1 MTDNT
6 LIGNPPSSWQ
16 GNSRKVL
23 WDLGLPI
30 LFLSISPCVGHHGS
44 IMKRMHLARAI
55 GPFFL
60 GAIFMYSIQIFYS
73 YPSLEEYFN
82 SHVRALDVE
91 RYGYGDGYVD
101 PVPREYG
108 WKHNGRYKVKRHHA
122 DKVKKTFKR
131 EEMKPSKFQL
141 LIDEVNHLLA
151 EDMITKDDESEL
163 IIDPKLQQPTA
174 EKDEIIYN
182 KDITIPRHKH
192 YVDEPVDAH
201 NYAYIHKPKVCSKV
215 TGRRIKVF
223 LIFIVTT
230 SPKNLERRMLI
241 RNTYGSK
248 RRWPVLSAGVFRT
261 VFLLGAVDNMTLQ
274 NDIHN
279 ESETYKDIVQ
289 EDFVDSYANL
299 TLKTVMGLKWV
310 TNYCRHARY
319 TMKIDDD
326 SMIHQNRLLQVLKN
340 ATAVKFTAAES
351 LMDAPVIRNT
361 SSKYYIS
368 ETYYPLPTYPPYLN
382 GPGYLLSTDLTEGI
396 YNVAIKTQLFP
407 WEDVF
412 LGICLKQLGVIPKLY
427 HDFIFIVDKES
438 RIANKTRAVK
448 LFKHF
453 TVVSNLKPDD
463 MMLMWTNTRTRITRD
478 TRPYRNL
485 TNINWS
491 DLSVVYLY
499 LTVLM
504 ILKMYELFLLKLSRW
519 KSCFLIEYIC
529 VIVNLPIMFSLR

>member
-1 MTDNT
+1 M
-6 LIGNPPSSWQ
+6 
-16 GNSRKVL
+16 V
-23 WDLGLPI
+23 
-30 LFLSISPCVGHHGS
+30 
-44 IMKRMHLARAI
+44 KRMHLARAI

-73 YPSLEEYFN
+73 YPSLENYFN

-91 RYGYGDGYVD
+91 RYGYVGGYVD
-101 PVPREYG
+101 HAPREYG

-122 DKVKKTFKR
+122 DKVMKTVKR
-131 EEMKPSKFQL
+131 EELKPSKFQL

-151 EDMITKDDESEL
+151 EDMITKNDESEL
-163 IIDPKLQQPTA
+163 VINPKLQHPTA
-174 EKDEIIYN
+174 ETGEIIYN

-201 NYAYIHKPKVCSKV
+201 NYTYIHKPKVCSKV

-248 RRWPVLSAGVFRT
+248 RRWPVLTAGVFRT

-274 NDIHN
+274 NDIHD

-396 YNVAIKTQLFP
+396 YNVAVKTQLFP

-412 LGICLKQLGVIPKLY
+412 LGICLKQLGVLPKLY

-478 TRPYRNL
+478 TR
-485 TNINWS
+485 S
-491 DLSVVYLY
+491 
-499 LTVLM
+499 
-504 ILKMYELFLLKLSRW
+504 
-519 KSCFLIEYIC
+519 
-529 VIVNLPIMFSLR
+529 